1 MQVNETLNEGLKREL
16 EITIP
21 ANDLD
26 SRLQDYLNEIKD
38 NIRLPGFRPG
48 KVPMGHL
55 KKVYGRKAMAE
66 IVDKVLN
73 ESVRQVVEDR
83 GEKPALQPDVDVAN
97 EVLETLLDGGAD
109 LVFSMTYEVLPE
121 ITLGDFS
128 KVEIERPVV
137 EVSDEEVDEQI
148 KRIAENNRP
157 YEAKAEGAAAEEG
170 DRLSFSYLGKLDGE
184 PFEGGAD
191 ENAQL
196 VLGSKQFIPGFEEQL
211 IGSKVGEEKT
221 ITVTFP
227 ENYGAEHLA
236 GKDATFDIVVKGIE
250 TPGEIVIDEDFAS
263 KLGLESLDKLKEIIR
278 QQIEHEFGSQTR
290 QKVKRALLDQLDEMH
305 KFDLPPKLLESEFE
319 QIWKQLT
326 DNMTQAG
333 RTFEDEETTEEEAR
347 KDYTAIAERRVR
359 LGLVLSEIGEKNNV
373 QVTDEEV
380 QRALYAK
387 VREYPGQEK
396 QVFEFYEKNPMALAS
411 LRAPIYEDKVVDFL
425 VELAK
430 VTDKTVTREE
440 LFADDEDEE

>member
-73 ESVRQVVEDR
+73 ESVRQAVEDR

-97 EVLETLLDGGAD
+97 EVLEALLDGGAD

>member
-16 EITIP
+16 QVTVP
-21 ANDLD
+21 AADLD
-26 SRLQDYLNEIKD
+26 GRLQEYLNEVKD

-48 KVPMGHL
+48 KVPLGHL

-66 IVDKVLN
+66 IVDKILN
-73 ESVRQVVEDR
+73 ETVREAVEER
-83 GEKPALQPDVDVAN
+83 GEKPALQPEIDIPND
-97 EVLETLLDGGAD
+97 VLEPILDGGND
-109 LVFSMTYEVLPE
+109 LVFTMSYEILPQ

-128 KVEIERPVV
+128 NIEIERPVV
-137 EVSDEEVDEQI
+137 EVSDEEIDEQI
-148 KRIAENNRP
+148 KRIAESNRP
-157 YEAKAEGAAAEEG
+157 YEAKAEGAAAEDG
-170 DRLSFSYLGKLDGE
+170 DRLTFSYLGKLDGE

-191 ENAQL
+191 ENAQI
-196 VLGSKQFIPGFEEQL
+196 VLGSGQFIPGFEEQL
-211 IGSKVGEEKT
+211 IGCKAGEEKT

-227 ENYGAEHLA
+227 EEYGAEHLA
-236 GKDATFDIVVKGIE
+236 GKEATFDIVVKGIE
-250 TPGEIVIDEDFAS
+250 APGELVIDEDFAT
-263 KLGLESLDKLKEIIR
+263 KLGLESVDKLKEIVR
-278 QQIEHEFGSQTR
+278 QQIESEYGSRTR
-290 QKVKRALLDQLDEMH
+290 QKVKRTLLDQLDEMH
-305 KFDLPPKLLESEFE
+305 QFELPPKLVESEFE
-319 QIWKQLT
+319 QIWNQLT
-326 DNMTQAG
+326 GNMEQAG
-333 RTFEDEETTEEEAR
+333 RTFDDEETTEEDAKKE
-347 KDYTAIAERRVR
+347 YLGIAERRVR

-440 LFADDEDEE
+440 LFAEDEDEE

>member
-227 ENYGAEHLA
+227 ETYGAEHLA